1 MVENLKKTFI
11 FKNSI
16 LLTLFI
22 ISVANLNNLIT
33 FDFNFDKKNELIIFV
48 LLLLIYTPIVGIPL
62 YYLVKTINTRVPS
75 STSSSGSSS
84 QGVIFNPTYDGGTYT
99 TYEGGSGEDTGQT
112 TIIIQKKFN
121 EIINDIQGGNI
132 IEKDKLKHTYVYV
145 IFLLV
150 MSILF
155 IAYSVLIFK
164 YDTTFTKTQSFIL
177 FIFTTSLL
185 FLFCRNIVSIILN
198 LLTKSRTPNLIFSIK
213 LFFILNLVYF
223 ISYFHFYNKQK
234 KDKET
239 RKKNSIQ

>member
-22 ISVANLNNLIT
+22 IFVANLNNLIN

-48 LLLLIYTPIVGIPL
+48 LLLLIYTIVVVGISL
-62 YYLVKTINTRVPS
+62 YYLVE
-75 STSSSGSSS
+75 
-84 QGVIFNPTYDGGTYT
+84 F
-99 TYEGGSGEDTGQT
+99 
-112 TIIIQKKFN
+112 IIIYLTDFSLVPTPAAPASATKK
-121 EIINDIQGGNI
+121 IIDFIQGGDSI
-132 IEKDKLKHTYVYV
+132 DKDMLETKYVYEIFLAV
-145 IFLLV
+145 IFT
-150 MSILF
+150 LF

-185 FLFCRNIVSIILN
+185 FLFCRNIVIIILN
-198 LLTKSRTPNLIFSIK
+198 LLTKSRTTNLIFSIK

-223 ISYFHFYNKQK
+223 ITYFHFYNKQK

>member
-22 ISVANLNNLIT
+22 IFVANLNNLIN

-48 LLLLIYTPIVGIPL
+48 LLLLIYTIVVVGISL
-62 YYLVKTINTRVPS
+62 YYLVE
-75 STSSSGSSS
+75 
-84 QGVIFNPTYDGGTYT
+84 F
-99 TYEGGSGEDTGQT
+99 
-112 TIIIQKKFN
+112 IIIYLTDFSLVPTPAAPASATKK
-121 EIINDIQGGNI
+121 IIDFIQGGDSI
-132 IEKDKLKHTYVYV
+132 DKDMLETKYVYE
-145 IFLLV
+145 IFLAV
-150 MSILF
+150 IITLF

-185 FLFCRNIVSIILN
+185 FLFCRNIVIIILN
-198 LLTKSRTPNLIFSIK
+198 LLTKSRTTNLIFSIK

-223 ISYFHFYNKQK
+223 ITYIHFYNKQK

>member
-22 ISVANLNNLIT
+22 IFVANLNNLIN

-48 LLLLIYTPIVGIPL
+48 LLLLIYTIVVVGISL
-62 YYLVKTINTRVPS
+62 YYLVE
-75 STSSSGSSS
+75 
-84 QGVIFNPTYDGGTYT
+84 F
-99 TYEGGSGEDTGQT
+99 
-112 TIIIQKKFN
+112 IIIYLTDFSLVPTPAAPASATKK
-121 EIINDIQGGNI
+121 IIDFIQGGDSI
-132 IEKDKLKHTYVYV
+132 DKDMLETKYVYE
-145 IFLLV
+145 IFLAV
-150 MSILF
+150 IITLF

-185 FLFCRNIVSIILN
+185 FLFCRNIVIIILN
-198 LLTKSRTPNLIFSIK
+198 LLTKSRTTNLIFSIK

-223 ISYFHFYNKQK
+223 ITYFHFYNKQK